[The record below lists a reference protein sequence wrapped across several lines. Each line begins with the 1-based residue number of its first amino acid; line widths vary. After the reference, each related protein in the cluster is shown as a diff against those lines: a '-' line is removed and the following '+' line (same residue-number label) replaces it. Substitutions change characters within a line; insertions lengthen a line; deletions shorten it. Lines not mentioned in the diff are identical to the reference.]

1 MLYFIIFIF
10 KRRNLRFKQEID
22 YMVQAFYKLLTI
34 RVNFSSLFLSYL
46 IYKIHIQLGLV
57 IQEWFQ
63 GK

>member
-1 MLYFIIFIF
+1 
-10 KRRNLRFKQEID
+10 
-22 YMVQAFYKLLTI
+22 MVQAFFKLLTI

-57 IQEWFQ
+57 IQELFQ